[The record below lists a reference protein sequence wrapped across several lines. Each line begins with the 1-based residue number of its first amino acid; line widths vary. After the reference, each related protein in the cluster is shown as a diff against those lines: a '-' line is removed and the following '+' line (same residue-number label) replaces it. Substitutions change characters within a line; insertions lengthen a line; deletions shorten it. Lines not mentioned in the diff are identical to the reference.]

1 MRMISPE
8 RTVSRL
14 KTEGSFDIPGMMA
27 AMDVLVFEV
36 RCMDPSLPSG
46 LWFCDSAESVHAV
59 QANAVCL
66 SSSRTW
72 EDLAQVQ
79 DFLHAFPYI
88 VVVAPDPEKR
98 QVMLQEL
105 RRRVAG
111 MVFYVAT
118 DKAFRG
124 CGSVAELRAT
134 HGLSGIQ
141 QILLDS
147 VELPIYGLLNVSD
160 ITQPEL
166 ISVHRSGF
174 PIIDK
179 RIGAFYKG
187 ELSVWT
193 GRRGEGKSTLLEEI
207 MLDAIDQDCRVC
219 AYSGELPDWKFKYW
233 LSLQAA
239 GPANIQMTTDKQSG
253 KVIPTVPDNIQ
264 EQIDAWLDRR
274 LYLYDIGTAAIHDAD
289 SILRLFN
296 FAYQTYGCNVFLA
309 DNLMTARVKTHREND
324 YYRAQSNFVADLVS
338 FARRAG
344 VHVHLVAH
352 PRKTQTGKHLG
363 NDDVGGIGD
372 ITNLA
377 DNVFSLERSQRREA
391 TGDAARETV
400 TALAILKNRMWGA
413 TTRSGEAIQLDFDA
427 KSKRFYRP
435 GRPVDKRY
443 GWDSAQQI
451 EFDELT
457 GNDPDLPFKED

>member
-1 MRMISPE
+1 M
-8 RTVSRL
+8 
-14 KTEGSFDIPGMMA
+14 KTEGSFEIPGLIE
-27 AMDVLVFEV
+27 AMNVLAVEPRFL
-36 RCMDPSLPSG
+36 DPTLPSG
-46 LWFCDSAESVHAV
+46 LWFCDGAEAV
-59 QANAVCL
+59 QAVEVNAVCL
-66 SSSRTW
+66 SSAATW
-72 EDLAQVQ
+72 EDLSRCQK
-79 DFLHAFPYI
+79 FFEAFPYI
-88 VVVAPDPEKR
+88 VIVATDAEKR
-98 QVMLQEL
+98 KTMTHEL
-105 RRRVAG
+105 RRRIAG

-124 CGSVAELRAT
+124 CSSVAELRAS

-141 QILLDS
+141 QILLDC
-147 VELPIYGLLNVSD
+147 VELPIYGLLNVAD

-253 KVIPTVPDNIQ
+253 KVIPTVPRNIQ
-264 EQIDAWLDRR
+264 KQIDAWLDRR

-289 SILRLFN
+289 SIMRLFN
-296 FAYQTYGCNVFLA
+296 FAHQTYGCNVFLA
-309 DNLMTARVKTHREND
+309 DNLMTARVKTNRDND

-413 TTRSGEAIQLDFDA
+413 TTRSGEAIQLDFDE

-443 GWDSAQQI
+443 GWDSAQQTTF
-451 EFDELT
+451 EELT
-457 GNDPDLPFKED
+457 GDDPEMPFEEDRHGH